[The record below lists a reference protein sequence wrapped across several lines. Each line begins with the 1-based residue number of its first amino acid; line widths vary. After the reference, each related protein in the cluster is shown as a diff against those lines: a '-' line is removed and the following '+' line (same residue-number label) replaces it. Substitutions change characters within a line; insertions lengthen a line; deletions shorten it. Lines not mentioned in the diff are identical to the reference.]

1 MPELSFQNLEDIS
14 LDVRRQEISFSHLAD
29 ELIDHICCDVEYEMQ
44 KGLNFNDAYLIVK
57 QKMGSPRRIK
67 EIQEETLY
75 AVDSKYRK
83 MKNTMKISGIA
94 GTITFGFA
102 TLFKIQHW
110 PLAGIFMVLGAFI
123 LAFIFMPSAMV
134 VLWKETHNKKRLFLF
149 ISGFVTGMLFI
160 FGTLFKIQHWPV
172 SGIILSLSVISAIFF
187 FIPSLLLNR
196 LAEPDKKPKRA
207 VYLLGAAGAILYVAG
222 TLFKIQ
228 HWPFAS
234 LSMILSLIILFMVVL
249 PWYTWLTWKDESHIS
264 SSFIFIIIGSL
275 LIIVPGALL
284 NLNLR
289 NMYNEGYY
297 PHILQEERLYEISL
311 GRNNSILARYHDS
324 LCYKEMEL
332 LHGKTLNA
340 LSFMDD
346 LENKMVAESVRKPE
360 NAPVNIDS
368 LSRSINSFDIRNTPL
383 KDPFNKVPVREL
395 LLPECRVRQE
405 LNKVL
410 ADYMNY
416 VSSLTSDKAPE
427 KFSGLLDPSV
437 YLPAG
442 PAQQSDL
449 TLLSALHTMD
459 ILKNNILAVESH
471 MLVLIVKR

>member
-1 MPELSFQNLEDIS
+1 MPELSIENIEQIS
-14 LDVRRQEISFSHLAD
+14 LDIKKQEITFSHLAE

-44 KGLNFNDAYLIVK
+44 NGLDFSAAYLIVAR
-57 QKMGSPRRIK
+57 KMGPRRIK

-94 GTITFGFA
+94 GTIMFGFA

-110 PLAGIFMVLGAFI
+110 PMAGPMLVLGAFT
-123 LAFIFMPSAMV
+123 LAFVFMPSAMV
-134 VLWKETHNKKRLFLF
+134 VLWKETHNRKRLFLF

-172 SGIILSLSVISAIFF
+172 AGIILSLSVITAIFF

-196 LAEPDKKPKRA
+196 LAESDNKPKRT
-207 VYLLGAAGAILYVAG
+207 VYILGAAGAVLYVAG

-228 HWPFAS
+228 HWPLAGV
-234 LSMILSLIILFMVVL
+234 SMILALIILFMVVL
-249 PWYTWLTWKDESHIS
+249 PRYTWLMWKDESHIS
-264 SSFIFIIIGSL
+264 ASFIFIIIGSL

-297 PHILQEERLYEISL
+297 PHLQQEERLFEVSL
-311 GRNNSILARYHDS
+311 GMNKSLLTQYHDS
-324 LCYKEMEL
+324 LCYSKMEL
-332 LHGKTLNA
+332 LHGNTLNA
-340 LSFMDD
+340 LTFLDA
-346 LENKMVAESVRKPE
+346 LENKMITVSEGTPANASLNTDSVPHSVNRFETRK
-360 NAPVNIDS
+360 
-368 LSRSINSFDIRNTPL
+368 TPF
-383 KDPFNKVPVREL
+383 KDPFNKVPAREL
-395 LLPECRVRQE
+395 LMPGCHVRLE

-410 ADYMNY
+410 SDYMNY
-416 VSSLTSDKAPE
+416 VASLTSDKDPTE
-427 KFSGLLDPSV
+427 FRGLLDPSI

-442 PAQQSDL
+442 PAPQSDL
-449 TLLSALHTMD
+449 TLLSALHTID

-471 MLVLIVKR
+471 MLMYIVKH